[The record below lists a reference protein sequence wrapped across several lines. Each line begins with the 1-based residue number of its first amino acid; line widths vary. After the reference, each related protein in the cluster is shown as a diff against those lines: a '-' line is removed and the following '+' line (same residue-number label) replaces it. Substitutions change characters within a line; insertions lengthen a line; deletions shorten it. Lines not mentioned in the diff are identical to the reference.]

1 MSVSPAE
8 VRDASRA
15 FCQAVDGLTGP
26 TNWTDDHRNP
36 RTIEEAAQE
45 ASAALDDVKVWHE
58 YETKGN
64 QIVITVLELGGA
76 E

>member
-1 MSVSPAE
+1 MITAAEVRAASRQFCKAVDGLGPIPAE

-15 FCQAVDGLTGP
+15 FCQAVDGLT
-26 TNWTDDHRNP
+26 
-36 RTIEEAAQE
+36 
-45 ASAALDDVKVWHE
+45 